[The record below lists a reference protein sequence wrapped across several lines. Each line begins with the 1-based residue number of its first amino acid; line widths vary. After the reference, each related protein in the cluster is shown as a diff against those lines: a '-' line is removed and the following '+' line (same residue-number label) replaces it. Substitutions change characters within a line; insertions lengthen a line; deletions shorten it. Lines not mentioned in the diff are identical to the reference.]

1 MKKIK
6 DKLDEIYSDIEANVT
21 NIYQRRE
28 LHILYDLAWHSILQ
42 FEFKEQ
48 LITRGWV
55 EVLVI
60 GDTRCGKTKTAERML
75 RHYQAGELGTGEN
88 TSVAGLL
95 GGMQQI
101 NRHWSIIWGKYP
113 RNDGRLIIIDEASN
127 LSTEAIAN
135 FATARSE
142 GVARIT
148 KIQTEQTLSRTRAI
162 WISNPRINRDGHSR
176 SISAYDYGVGSIP
189 ELIGRQ
195 ADVARFDAACV
206 VANGEVDESVI
217 FRGQISKDSPRH
229 KFLSSRCHSLVMWA
243 WSRKPEHV
251 TILRETE
258 SEIFSCSKN
267 LARKYHESIP
277 LIKLEELPEKLARLS
292 VALAAR
298 LFNSPDGINLV
309 VRPEHVQFVSEFLE
323 SLYSRPNMGY
333 DQYSKKLFEAESL
346 PNSEEVIE
354 RVKPYGMELISGL
367 LSYDIIRQN
376 VLEDLTGLDRDQVRG
391 LLSFLV
397 RSRCLRPEHTW
408 YRKSAPFIKLLKSI
422 ETGKIHFEYK
432 EEY

>member
-6 DKLDEIYSDIEANVT
+6 AKLDEIYSDLESNIT
-21 NIYQRRE
+21 NIYQRRD

-42 FEFKEQ
+42 FEFKGQ

-55 EVLVI
+55 EVLVV

-113 RNDGRLIIIDEASN
+113 RNDGRLIVIDEASN
-127 LSTEAIAN
+127 LPVSSIAN

-162 WISNPRINRDGHSR
+162 WISNPRVNREGIGR
-176 SISAYDYGVGSIP
+176 PISAYDYGVACIP

-195 ADVARFDAACV
+195 ADVARFDIACV
-206 VANGEVDESVI
+206 VANGEVEERVI
-217 FRGQISKDSPRH
+217 FAGASKNGVRH
-229 KFLSSRCHSLVMWA
+229 QFLSSRCHDLVMWA

-251 TILRETE
+251 TILREAE
-258 SEIFSCSKN
+258 QEIFLRAKY
-267 LARKYHESIP
+267 LAGRYHESIP

-292 VALAAR
+292 AALAAR
-298 LFNSPDGINLV
+298 LFNTSDGINLV
-309 VRPEHVQFVSEFLE
+309 VGPEHVQFVSEYLD
-323 SLYSRPNMGY
+323 SIYSKPNMGY
-333 DQYSKKLFEAESL
+333 DQYSKKLFEGDSL
-346 PNSEEVIE
+346 ANYEEVIE

-367 LSYDIIRQN
+367 LSYDLIRQN

-408 YRKSAPFIKLLKSI
+408 YRKSTPFINLLKQI
-422 ETGKIHFEYK
+422 ETGAIHFEYK

>member
-6 DKLDEIYSDIEANVT
+6 EKLDEIYRDIETNVT

-28 LHILYDLAWHSILQ
+28 LHLLYDLAWHSVLQ

-55 EVLVI
+55 EVLVV

-88 TSVAGLL
+88 TSLAGLL

-113 RNDGRLIIIDEASN
+113 RNDGRLIIIDECSN
-127 LSTEAIAN
+127 LPVESIAN

-162 WISNPRINRDGHSR
+162 WISNPRISRDGSSR
-176 SISAYDYGVGSIP
+176 PLAGYDYGVGSII

-206 VANGEVDESVI
+206 VANGEVNEDIIFKGPSQSV
-217 FRGQISKDSPRH
+217 RLPHKYTSPR
-229 KFLSSRCHSLVMWA
+229 CHDLIMWA

-251 TILRETE
+251 RILPETE
-258 SEIFSCSKN
+258 LEIFVRAKR
-267 LARKYHESIP
+267 LASRYHDSIP

-292 VALAAR
+292 TALAAR
-298 LFNSPDGINLV
+298 LFSSPDGVKLV
-309 VRPEHVQFVSEFLE
+309 VFPEHVQYVSEFLE
-323 SLYSRPNMGY
+323 SLYSKPSMGY

-346 PNSEEVIE
+346 TDDEEVIS
-354 RVKPYGMELISGL
+354 RIKGYGIELISGL

-376 VLEDLTGLDRDQVRG
+376 VLEDLTALDRDQVRG

-397 RSRCLRPEHTW
+397 RSRCLRPEHAW
-408 YRKSAPFIKLLKSI
+408 YRKTAPFIRLLKKI
-422 ETGKIHFEYK
+422 EEGKIHVEYK

>member
-6 DKLDEIYSDIEANVT
+6 EKLDEIYSDLETNVT

-28 LHILYDLAWHSILQ
+28 LHFLYDLAWHSILQ

-55 EVLVI
+55 EVLVV
-60 GDTRCGKTKTAERML
+60 GDTRCGKTKTAERLL

-101 NRHWSIIWGKYP
+101 NRHWSIVWGKYP
-113 RNDGRLIIIDEASN
+113 RNDGRIILIDEASN
-127 LSTEAIAN
+127 LSVEAIAN

-148 KIQTEQTLSRTRAI
+148 KIQTEQTLCRTRAA
-162 WISNPRINRDGHSR
+162 WISNPRTGRDGTSR
-176 SISAYDYGVGSIP
+176 PIAGYDYGVVSIP

-206 VANGEVDESVI
+206 VANGEIDEGVI
-217 FRGQISKDSPRH
+217 FQGPSSTARVRH
-229 KFLSSRCHSLVMWA
+229 KFTSTHCHSLVMWA

-251 TILRETE
+251 TILREAE
-258 SEIFSCSKN
+258 QEIFLRSKV
-267 LARKYHESIP
+267 LASKYHDSIP

-292 VALAAR
+292 TALAAR
-298 LFNSPDGINLV
+298 LFDSPDGIKLV
-309 VRPEHVQFVSEFLE
+309 VRPEHVQYISNFLE
-323 SLYSRPNMGY
+323 QLYNKPSMGY

-346 PNSEEVIE
+346 PNPGEVIE
-354 RVKPYGMELISGL
+354 RVKPYGVELVSGL
-367 LSYDIIRQN
+367 LSYDVIRQN

-397 RSRCLRPEHTW
+397 RSRCLRPEHAW
-408 YRKSAPFIKLLKSI
+408 YRKSAPFIKLLKQI
-422 ETGKIHFEYK
+422 ESGKIHFEYR